1 MNIVVCD
8 DNEILLRDV
17 VKKCKS
23 YMKSEDTITD
33 FTDSLKLKEYILKEK
48 PIVDLFLLDIEMP
61 EMSGIELKELIS
73 NVYEETNI
81 AFLSGH
87 SEMMPDA
94 YGKKVVAFLSRF
106 NNEDKLRRIIEDIR
120 KEIED
125 IGIVEISDGQ
135 KSYTIHTKKIFCVKA
150 ERIYTIMQQV
160 QYFNEDKREIYL
172 KDITFRISL
181 KKWEKV
187 LDEIEFCRLNR
198 STIISWK
205 YVEDVTDCVKMKNG
219 VKYRIPA
226 GKVKQIK
233 HQYFQFI
240 KKHARAY

>member
-8 DNEILLRDV
+8 DNEILLNDV
-17 VKKCKS
+17 VKKCKRN
-23 YMKSEDTITD
+23 MKSEDTITD

-48 PIVDLFLLDIEMP
+48 PVVDLFLLDIEMP
-61 EMSGIELKELIS
+61 GMSGIELKELIS

-106 NNEDKLRRIIEDIR
+106 NNEDKLKRIIEDIR
-120 KEIED
+120 KEIKD
-125 IGIVEISDGQ
+125 TGIVEISDGQ
-135 KSYTIHTKKIFCVKA
+135 KLHTIHTKRIFCIKA
-150 ERIYTIMQQV
+150 ERIYSVMQQV
-160 QYFNEDKREIYL
+160 QYFNEDTKELYL

-181 KKWEKV
+181 KEWEEV

-198 STIISWK
+198 SAIISWK
-205 YVEDVTDCVKMKNG
+205 YVEDVTDCVEMKNG

-226 GKVKQIK
+226 GKIKQIK
-233 HQYFQFI
+233 NQFFQFI
-240 KKHARAY
+240 EKHERWY